1 VVYRFIISVTEHE
14 GRWEMKYLRLILFLG
29 CFCLLLPAMAVF
41 GGTPALSQGVE
52 IAPEVPQYADVFQ
65 VTVTPTVSIESLSS
79 TFEITLAE
87 LGYGEKVL
95 SSPYGSTEYTLRLPE
110 GWELREGSFF
120 ELDFSYT
127 YNRIGI
133 SETQALPPLFGDLIV
148 VVDEETQLVFP
159 IEEATLEHSRLRI
172 NLPLPLLNDPARSV
186 HSIRVA
192 LDAGL
197 ICEIPHKASLIIH
210 PTSLF
215 SLAYDQLP
223 VTPDLALYPRPFYQ
237 RAFEPDQ
244 VRFVLPARPTE
255 LELAGAVAVAAKL
268 GDLTYRMV
276 ISGTT
281 DLELLDRLEAGET
294 LHEHLIVI
302 GRPETNGMILRLN
315 QLGVLPVSLQERQ
328 LDLTGEGPTAV
339 APGSILTYTLTLT
352 NTGQDDLSSLSL
364 VNTLPAGGQLVT
376 CSPSCSEAV
385 EGKEVSWSIAS
396 LGVGEALSYTLELR
410 LSEVITDSVVENTA
424 TLLDAAS
431 NPLNVH
437 TLTTTTSSTLR
448 AESGPR
454 SSVSAKD
461 DYFFSQGGRAVPE
474 HDGIVQEIV
483 SPWDQTRAIL
493 IITGL
498 SDEAVYK
505 ASRAM
510 SSSNRF
516 PGIEGSF
523 ALVREVR
530 PLSELAVEPPS
541 TSTDLTFADLGY
553 RDKAV
558 RGFSQETDYYFYIP
572 LGWRLTEAAYL
583 DLRFSHSQ
591 LLDYGASFLSVLFNK
606 EPIATVA
613 LNDETSL
620 NGKLKV
626 ALPPSQARPG
636 QSNRISIQTEMHPFD
651 VCVKVDMWLLLSGE
665 SVLHLAHNEQDSH
678 FLDLALYPYPFDWRS
693 DLADVLFVLPPEPRS
708 EEWEEVLQLAAALGS
723 AAGGPNLAPAVAVG
737 DTWPET
743 VLGDYHLIAIGQ
755 PSRNPALRQIN
766 AQLPQPFQPGSD
778 EIEQRI
784 DEVVFRL
791 PPGLSLGLVQLI
803 ASPWNETRPFLAVTG
818 TTDEGVKWATHVL
831 VNRYWSLEGNLA
843 FIQGDQINTVDTR
856 ELTSSGVAMAAATA
870 VPEMTPVPT
879 AAATTTPTPLPPSPT
894 SDVSVSEGTSRPGW
908 LIPLVGITGLIVIA
922 IFAVAFW
929 QARRRSAIKP

>member
-1 VVYRFIISVTEHE
+1 
-14 GRWEMKYLRLILFLG
+14 MKYSRPILFVG
-29 CFCLLLPAMAVF
+29 CFCLLFLAMAVL

-52 IAPEVPQYADVFQ
+52 IAPEVSQYADVFQ
-65 VTVTPTVSIESLSS
+65 VTVTPTVSIESPSS
-79 TFEITLAE
+79 TFQITLAE
-87 LGYGEKVL
+87 LGYEEKVL
-95 SSPYGSTEYTLRLPE
+95 SSPYGSREYTLRLPE

-120 ELDFSYT
+120 ELDFSYI

-133 SETQALPPLFGDLIV
+133 SETQALPPFFGDLIV

-172 NLPLPLLNDPARSV
+172 DLPLPLLNDPARSA
-186 HSIRVA
+186 HSIRVN
-192 LDAGL
+192 LDASL

-215 SLAYDQLP
+215 SLTYDQVP
-223 VTPDLALYPRPFYQ
+223 VAPNLALYPRPFYQ

-255 LELAGAVAVAAKL
+255 VELAGAVAVAAKL

-281 DLELLDRLEAGET
+281 DLELLDRLEAEET

-302 GRPETNGMILRLN
+302 GRPETNGMISRLN
-315 QLGVLPVSLQERQ
+315 QLGVLPVPLRERQ

-339 APGSILTYTLTLT
+339 APGGILTYTLTLT

-364 VNTLPAGGQLVT
+364 VDTLPADGQLVT
-376 CSPSCSEAV
+376 CSPSCSEV
-385 EGKEVSWSIAS
+385 MEGKEVSWSIAS

-410 LSEVITDSVVENTA
+410 LSEVITDSVVENTV

-431 NPLNVH
+431 NPINVN
-437 TLTTTTSSTLR
+437 TLTTTLSSTPR
-448 AESGPR
+448 PESGPR
-454 SSVSAKD
+454 SSVSAKS
-461 DYFFSQGGRAVPE
+461 DYFFWQGGRAVPE

-523 ALVREVR
+523 ALVREVH
-530 PLSELAVEPPS
+530 PLPELAVEPPS

-553 RDKAV
+553 GDKVV
-558 RGFSQETDYYFYIP
+558 RGFSQEIDYYFGIP

-591 LLDYGASFLSVLFNK
+591 LLDYGASFLSVLFNGK
-606 EPIATVA
+606 PIAAIA
-613 LNDETSL
+613 LSDETAL

-626 ALPPSQARPG
+626 ALPSSQAPPG

-651 VCVKVDMWLLLSGE
+651 MCVEVDMWLLLSSE
-665 SVLHLAHNEQDSH
+665 SVLHLAHEEQDSH
-678 FLDLALYPYPFDWRS
+678 FLDLGFYPYPFDQRS

-708 EEWEEVLQLAAALGS
+708 GEWEEVLQLAVALGS
-723 AAGGPNLAPAVAVG
+723 AAGGPNFAPAVALG
-737 DTWPET
+737 DAWAE
-743 VLGDYHLIAIGQ
+743 VALSDYHLIAMGR
-755 PSRNPALRQIN
+755 PSRNPALRQVN
-766 AQLPQPFQPGSD
+766 AQLPQSFQPGSD

-784 DEVVFRL
+784 DQVVFRL

-818 TTDEGVKWATHVL
+818 TTDEGIKWATHVL
-831 VNRYWSLEGNLA
+831 ANRYWVLEGNLA
-843 FIQGDQINTVDTR
+843 LIKGDQINKADTR
-856 ELTSSGVAMAAATA
+856 ALTSSGLAMAMATA
-870 VPEMTPVPT
+870 LPEMTPVAMAT
-879 AAATTTPTPLPPSPT
+879 ATRPPPTPTPG
-894 SDVSVSEGTSRPGW
+894 VSASEQIPEWTNRPAW
-908 LIPLVGITGLIVIA
+908 LIPLVGITGLVVIA
-922 IFAVAFW
+922 IFAIAFW
-929 QARRRSAIKP
+929 QARRRASG